1 MGLTKYDGTT
11 FTSFTKE
18 DGFTSS
24 DVNSISQAPDGSI
37 WFGTQGAL
45 FRYDGETFV
54 NFTEEH
60 GLNIK
65 GYIPT
70 LFDRK
75 GHLWF
80 SGLEGLYHY
89 DGENLR
95 HLFQPASYSL
105 MEDSHGNIWFSGG
118 ALKGQDLKPG
128 TSVLNRFDPTAG
140 LENILA
146 AREQIEVKRGAIF
159 GLTEDNDG
167 NIWFG
172 TGRGIGIGR
181 IDGVTVQY
189 Y

>member
-1 MGLTKYDGTT
+1 VD
-11 FTSFTKE
+11 
-18 DGFTSS
+18 
-24 DVNSISQAPDGSI
+24 
-37 WFGTQGAL
+37 
-45 FRYDGETFV
+45 
-54 NFTEEH
+54 FTEEQ

-80 SGLEGLYHY
+80 GGLDGIYHH
-89 DGENLR
+89 DGEELQ

-128 TSVLNRFDPTAG
+128 TSVLNRFDPAAG

-146 AREQIEVKRGAIF
+146 EREQFEVKERGMIF
-159 GLTEDNDG
+159 GLSEDKDG

-172 TGRGIGIGR
+172 TGSGIGR
-181 IDGVTVQY
+181 IDGDTVKY